1 MSAIDI
7 QDHIVSIASYMPSPN
22 HDLRP
27 KEADISLIVIHCISL
42 PPGVYEGNQ
51 IEDFFLN
58 KLDISQ
64 HEYFNSIKDLTV
76 SSHLLIK
83 RDGGITQCYLFN
95 KRS

>member
-27 KEADISLIVIHCISL
+27 EEADISLIVIHCISL
-42 PPGVYEGNQ
+42 PPGVYEGSQ

-58 KLDISQ
+58 KLDISSK
-64 HEYFNSIKDLTV
+64 YFNS
-76 SSHLLIK
+76 
-83 RDGGITQCYLFN
+83 
-95 KRS
+95 KRSFSESLILFI